1 LRDRTV
7 TVPFSE
13 RQPCRVKRQIEA
25 SGGEKKDKK
34 IGAGIALRTPK
45 VSPRSRAL

>member
-13 RQPCRVKRQIEA
+13 RHPRRAKRPIEA
-25 SGGEKKDKK
+25 SGGDKKDKK
-34 IGAGIALRTPK
+34 IGAASALRTPK
-45 VSPRSRAL
+45 TPPR